1 MKMLTRRRW
10 YEILEGGESSDA
22 YHRWVA
28 QFFTILVLLNI
39 AAVIAESVPSLY
51 LPYAIWFHQF
61 EVFSVVIF
69 TTEYALRIW
78 VAPEREH
85 LSPTAER
92 KRYIFSFYG
101 LVDFFAILPF
111 YAQLLFPGIDLRVLR
126 VLRLLRVL
134 KLSHY
139 SSAIEDL
146 FEAVRGERRSFM
158 ATLYILLIAILLA
171 SSLMYFAEHEAQ
183 PEKFAT
189 IPHSIYWAVITLTTV
204 GYGDVSPVTPLGQA
218 LSLLTAFM
226 GVCTVA
232 MLTGIVASS
241 FANQMA
247 RRRVIFEE
255 ELRASYADGVLD
267 ESEQAV
273 LDALQ
278 EKFDLTDEQVA
289 QLTQKVQEDFKR
301 RS

>member
-1 MKMLTRRRW
+1 
-10 YEILEGGESSDA
+10 
-22 YHRWVA
+22 
-28 QFFTILVLLNI
+28 
-39 AAVIAESVPSLY
+39 
-51 LPYAIWFHQF
+51 
-61 EVFSVVIF
+61 
-69 TTEYALRIW
+69 
-78 VAPEREH
+78 
-85 LSPTAER
+85 
-92 KRYIFSFYG
+92 
-101 LVDFFAILPF
+101 
-111 YAQLLFPGIDLRVLR
+111 
-126 VLRLLRVL
+126 
-134 KLSHY
+134 
-139 SSAIEDL
+139 
-146 FEAVRGERRSFM
+146 
-158 ATLYILLIAILLA
+158 
-171 SSLMYFAEHEAQ
+171 MYFAEHEAQ